1 MNKEVGIYQDYKLA
15 VQMWQAKAEAEQYEV
30 KLRINE
36 TNKTT
41 VNAFCDVRFPTRDV
55 EEQHIA
61 TFVQSCVQHWAEY
74 TDVPKEDVYE
84 AFIVDFT
91 VPGFKFSRSKMRAI
105 GEVSSRL
112 AANPKRS
119 CALVFAPNVGDWGD
133 EYSNEGVMKAQAE
146 VEHELRDSER
156 RMSVQRFQLV
166 FDPDTVP
173 TQSRRPL
180 YHTGWMCISDATHP
194 DGKFICEFAKSKLWV
209 RQVVLGVPMLPQKNY
224 VCPSSKAADR
234 SGLSS
239 SKSLRRKQ
247 WLAGHQLAG
256 AMREHLWSGMQ
267 LTPASSAAMI
277 ALYGYDVS
285 IAESM
290 IRSKSLALP
299 REMLVTVVF
308 AQLDVEID
316 NCNSNICQWLVK
328 AQRRLVHQCC
338 TEKALIIDN
347 WTSPTAYSAS
357 SVRPAYRDDDFK
369 LICPSST
376 GHMPI
381 RADWLEVTLSKLQL
395 TESNVVL
402 KEIVKKHDL
411 VHNPSGK
418 LFTPAP
424 RNPKRELES
433 ADPKDGGEL
442 LKTNPDDPKNSEELT
457 AKDGPLITQE
467 FEGQKLFITNSGQIW
482 IWGES

>member
-1 MNKEVGIYQDYKLA
+1 MYQDYKLA
-15 VQMWQAKAEAEQYEV
+15 VQLWQAKDEAEQYDV

-55 EEQHIA
+55 DEQHVA
-61 TFVQSCVQHWAEY
+61 TFIQNCVQHWAEY
-74 TDVPKEDVYE
+74 TDVQKEEVFE
-84 AFIVDFT
+84 AFVIDFT
-91 VPGFKFSRSKMRAI
+91 VPGFKYSRSKLRAI
-105 GEVSSRL
+105 GEAASRL
-112 AANPKRS
+112 AATPRRS
-119 CALVFAPNVGDWGD
+119 CAIVFAPNVGDWGD
-133 EYSNEGVMKAQAE
+133 EYSHEGMLKAQAD
-146 VEHELRDSER
+146 VEKELRDSER

-194 DGKFICEFAKSKLWV
+194 DGKFVSEFAKSKLWV

-224 VCPSSKAADR
+224 VCPFSKAADR
-234 SGLSS
+234 LGLSS
-239 SKSLRRKQ
+239 SKGARRKQ

-256 AMREHLWSGMQ
+256 AMREHLWCGMQ
-267 LTPASSAAMI
+267 LTPASSAAII
-277 ALYGYDVS
+277 ALIGYDVS

-290 IRSKSLALP
+290 IRSKSLAMP
-299 REMLVTVVF
+299 REMLATVVF
-308 AQLDVEID
+308 AQLDVEVD

-328 AQRRLVHQCC
+328 AQRRLVQQCC
-338 TEKALIIDN
+338 TEKVLIIDN

-376 GHMPI
+376 GHMPM
-381 RADWLEVTLSKLQL
+381 RTDWMELTLSKLQL
-395 TESNVVL
+395 TESKEL
-402 KEIVKKHDL
+402 LQEIVKKHDV

-418 LFTPAP
+418 LFTPAT
-424 RNPKRELES
+424 RKRDAESEL
-433 ADPKDGGEL
+433 PKDEGEL

>member
-1 MNKEVGIYQDYKLA
+1 
-15 VQMWQAKAEAEQYEV
+15 MWQAKAEAEQYDA

-41 VNAFCDVRFPTRDV
+41 VNAFRDVRFPTRDV
-55 EEQHIA
+55 DEQHIT
-61 TFVQSCVQHWAEY
+61 TFVQSCVQNWAEY
-74 TDVPKEDVYE
+74 TDVPKDDVYE

-91 VPGFKFSRSKMRAI
+91 VPGFKVSRSKLRVI
-105 GEVSSRL
+105 GEVSARL
-112 AANPKRS
+112 VATPKRT
-119 CALVFAPNVGDWGD
+119 CAIVPAPNVGDWGD
-133 EYSNEGVMKAQAE
+133 EYSNEGILKAQSE

-180 YHTGWMCISDATHP
+180 YHTGWMCISDATLP
-194 DGKFICEFAKSKLWV
+194 DGKFISEFAKSKLWV
-209 RQVVLGVPMLPQKNY
+209 RQVVLGVAMLPQKNY
-224 VCPSSKAADR
+224 ICRSSKAADQV
-234 SGLSS
+234 GLSS

-256 AMREHLWSGMQ
+256 AIREHLWSGMQ
-267 LTPASSAAMI
+267 LTPASSAALI

-285 IAESM
+285 IAESI
-290 IRSKSLALP
+290 IRSKSLGMP

-338 TEKALIIDN
+338 TEKVLIIDN

-357 SVRPAYRDDDFK
+357 CVRPAYRDDDFK

-381 RADWLEVTLSKLQL
+381 RADWLELTMSKLQL
-395 TESNVVL
+395 TESKDML
-402 KEIVKKHDL
+402 QEIVKKHDL
-411 VHNPSGK
+411 VHNPSGNM
-418 LFTPAP
+418 FTVATK
-424 RNPKRELES
+424 KRELES
-433 ADPKDGGEL
+433 ADPKAGGEV
-442 LKTNPDDPKNSEELT
+442 LKENPDDPKNLEELT
-457 AKDGPLITQE
+457 AKDGPLITQQ
-467 FEGQKLFITNSGQIW
+467 FEGQKLFITSSVQIW